1 MTQLVLGGGSGLR
14 PGGATAWDHAT
25 EDVRPRAP
33 SLTRRRMALLM
44 PAGLLAACQAPRP
57 NASGP
62 AGAGDAH
69 PAMAAGPT
77 ASIGIQMIEAS
88 FIGSVS
94 GGSGTLAFQ
103 GHSHRFRVG
112 GLGVGGIGVSRGTAV
127 GDVYG
132 LTRLTNFPGLYGQ
145 LRIGAVVANREVL
158 GGLWLENRAG
168 VRMHLRPREEGLAL
182 RVGADGLLVQFT

>member
-1 MTQLVLGGGSGLR
+1 MTQPVSVGSDDPR
-14 PGGATAWDHAT
+14 PGGATALYHAT
-25 EDVRPRAP
+25 EDVGPIVP

-57 NASGP
+57 DASGS

-69 PAMAAGPT
+69 AAMAAGPT
-77 ASIGIQMIEAS
+77 ASIDIRTIEAS
-88 FIGSVS
+88 FIGSVT
-94 GGSGTLAFQ
+94 GGGGTLAFQ

-132 LTRLTNFPGLYGQ
+132 LTRLADFPGLYGQ
-145 LRIGAVVANREVL
+145 LRVGAVVADQEVL
-158 GGLWLENRAG
+158 GSVWLENRAG